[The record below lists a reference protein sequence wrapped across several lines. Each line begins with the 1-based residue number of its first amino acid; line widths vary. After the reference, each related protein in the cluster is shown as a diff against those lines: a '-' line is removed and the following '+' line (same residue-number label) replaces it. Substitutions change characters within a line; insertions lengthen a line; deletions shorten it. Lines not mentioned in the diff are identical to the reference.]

1 MAVASERPFTSDR
14 LASGPHESRLRM
26 QTIVRLRWFGV
37 LGQLVTVVGVYWGL
51 GFVFPI
57 GLCLALIA
65 ISAWV
70 NVFLRVLYPARYR
83 LSPAFATTLLAW
95 DIAELAA
102 LLYLT
107 GGIENPFT
115 FLIVAPV
122 TVSAATLPARN
133 TVLLGVL
140 AVAAATLLVEQHLP
154 LPWNAE
160 EEFALPRLYKVGMIA
175 SIVAGMIFLA
185 LYVARLSK
193 EARQMSAAL
202 SATEHVL
209 AREQKLHALDGLAAA
224 AAHELGTPLATIA
237 LVTKELERDSQ
248 SMPQIKEDIALLR
261 TQAERCREILRKLTR
276 RPSEQDPHHVSLPV
290 TQLIQEAAA
299 PYRALSA
306 AVEISARAADDS
318 DGAALREPVGERKP
332 GVIYG
337 LGNLI
342 ENAVDFARERVEITA
357 RWNERDVVIA
367 IADDGPGFSSDIMDT
382 LGDPYV
388 TTRSSSPTRTDDVDE
403 ASGLGLGFFIAKTL
417 LERSGARLS
426 LENRTAP
433 SRGAVVRVV
442 WPREAFELHRPDAF
456 SLLPSVRTAAE

>member
-1 MAVASERPFTSDR
+1 MVVAQERHFSIDR
-14 LASGPHESRLRM
+14 LASGPHDSRLRM

-37 LGQLVTVVGVYWGL
+37 VGQLVTVIAVYWGL
-51 GFVFPI
+51 GFVLPV

-83 LSPAFATTLLAW
+83 LSPTFATTLLAW
-95 DIAELAA
+95 DIVELAA

-140 AVAAATLLVEQHLP
+140 AIVAAGVLVEQHMP
-154 LPWNAE
+154 LPWHAQ
-160 EEFALPRLYKVGMIA
+160 EEFALPRLYRIGMIA
-175 SIVAGMIFLA
+175 SVVAGMIFLA
-185 LYVARLSK
+185 LYAARLSK
-193 EARQMSAAL
+193 ESRQMSAAL

-237 LVTKELERDSQ
+237 LVTKELERDTE
-248 SMPQIKEDIALLR
+248 SMPQIQEDIALLR
-261 TQAERCREILRKLTR
+261 AQAERCREILRKLTR

-299 PYRALSA
+299 PYQTLSA
-306 AVEISARAADDS
+306 KVEISARAVAGTE
-318 DGAALREPVGERKP
+318 GAGAREPVGERKP

-357 RWNERDVVIA
+357 RWNEREVVVA
-367 IADDGPGFSSDIMDT
+367 ISDDGPGFSSEIMDT

-388 TTRSSSPTRTDDVDE
+388 TTRSSREAQTDDNEE

-426 LENRTAP
+426 LENREAP
-433 SRGAVVRVV
+433 AHGAIVRIT
-442 WPREAFELHRPDAF
+442 WPREAFDLRQADVF
-456 SLLPSVRTAAE
+456 TFLPKARAAAE